1 MAVDRS
7 MIPAM
12 IMGTRARLP
21 TSRSYQEFAP
31 MESSLPLDVLSR
43 WVHVGTAIVVLGG
56 SVFLRFVL
64 MPAASAAL
72 SEADHDTLR
81 QRLMASW
88 RRIVTIGIALFLLSG
103 FYNYLAVAIPRHRGD
118 GLYHAL
124 MGTKMLLAFVVFFL
138 ASALV
143 GRSEGLAGI
152 RRKSRQWL
160 AITVLLGF
168 VIVGIS
174 GFLKVARPGAIAEE
188 PPAATDLAPQE
199 G

>member
-1 MAVDRS
+1 
-7 MIPAM
+7 
-12 IMGTRARLP
+12 
-21 TSRSYQEFAP
+21 
-31 MESSLPLDVLSR
+31 MESFLPLDVLSR

-64 MPAASAAL
+64 MPAASASLAEAEHDAL
-72 SEADHDTLR
+72 RE
-81 QRLMASW
+81 RLMAIW
-88 RRIVTIGIALFLLSG
+88 RRIVALGIALFLISG
-103 FYNYLAVAIPRHRGD
+103 FYNYLAVALPKHRGD

-124 MGTKMLLAFVVFFL
+124 IGTKMLLAFVLFFL
-138 ASALV
+138 ASALG
-143 GRSEGLAGI
+143 GRSEALAGI

-160 AITVLLGF
+160 AITILLGF

-174 GFLKVARPGAIAEE
+174 GFLKVARPGAISEQ